1 MSLLC
6 WRCIAGCQQHTALLE
21 GSGCRENPSG
31 IEILKK
37 TLVEHCGP
45 KSQLTRAGIIFHIP
59 WSVYNTLSLAKPQLS
74 NTPADFA
81 HQHFTCTA
89 RRQQHR
95 VEKRRITRVLTRY
108 RIQNGAAD
116 SVHACPMLST
126 SVVTCM
132 WDVLRSLSP
141 NFTTKYKILYLSHHL
156 LSLSGIQ
163 VYSSAVAIT
172 MFNCKRPPP
181 EPKYEAD
188 LEKLGFR
195 LNEKYQFTDDGGVF
209 DFYHTDNDQ
218 ANELRKEA
226 FHTAARVKIAE
237 VLRERYGIQELYL
250 TGSKYHYERPQEPH
264 VSILCT
270 KVSELKKKHD
280 IVVVIG
286 EASGDAGVWAWRVAG
301 KEGGIEL
308 GSAIGVAARLQ
319 SFGQGMRDDDFE
331 DEREEPEVRANQVG
345 KDSEKDTTPGL
356 IVLNPGQLLYSHEMN
371 KNMTHAS
378 WLHRRRLHA
387 LCDPRAI
394 DPVHNRVKSHQD
406 PERHLHT
413 CFEHVLQQ
421 IMPDGARLY
430 CIMIGD
436 GSTHGLHVLDQILM
450 NKNPTEI
457 RGGKLEAAAL
467 IEPQHDAGDVT
478 DKPDSPLGLFCSH
491 FKEFL
496 AQQGRSWVTSDTVPK
511 GEYVALPVDKKQQQ
525 EEEELAE
532 QLAKA
537 TLGHDSAPEDSAS
550 DSDGGVPLPDSAR
563 SAWALP
569 PTPTP
574 VAPAADDNT
583 EWLTEEQPGGHP
595 AEKKPVSCPTVSVGS
610 NATAALE
617 VVFPAVQDEVLN
629 FIFSQILR
637 ARARPRPRDS
647 E

>member
-1 MSLLC
+1 MHLTFN
-6 WRCIAGCQQHTALLE
+6 GCSCLPLSKPHRRFGHT
-21 GSGCRENPSG
+21 
-31 IEILKK
+31 K
-37 TLVEHCGP
+37 T
-45 KSQLTRAGIIFHIP
+45 TTNI
-59 WSVYNTLSLAKPQLS
+59 TLSFALFLPTSPPSTHFFIPAITFCLFLANKHS
-74 NTPADFA
+74 NT
-81 HQHFTCTA
+81 
-89 RRQQHR
+89 
-95 VEKRRITRVLTRY
+95 I
-108 RIQNGAAD
+108 
-116 SVHACPMLST
+116 
-126 SVVTCM
+126 
-132 WDVLRSLSP
+132 
-141 NFTTKYKILYLSHHL
+141 
-156 LSLSGIQ
+156 
-163 VYSSAVAIT
+163 AIA
-172 MFNCKRPPP
+172 MFRLERPPP

-195 LNEKYQFTDDGGVF
+195 LNEKYQFIENGGVF

-226 FHTAARVKIAE
+226 FHTAARIKIAE
-237 VLRERYGIQELYL
+237 VLRERCGVQELYL

-280 IVVVIG
+280 IVVIIG
-286 EASGDAGVWAWRVAG
+286 EASEDAGIWAWRVAG
-301 KEGGIEL
+301 KEGGIES

-345 KDSEKDTTPGL
+345 KESEKDTTPGL

-371 KNMTHAS
+371 KNMTHTS
-378 WLHRRRLHA
+378 WLHRRRPHA
-387 LCDPRAI
+387 LSDPCVI
-394 DPVHNRVKSHQD
+394 DPMHNRVKSHQD
-406 PERHLHT
+406 AETHLHT

-457 RGGKLEAAAL
+457 RGGKLEAVAL
-467 IEPQHDAGDVT
+467 IEPQHEAGEVT
-478 DKPDSPLGLFCSH
+478 DQPDSPLGLFCEH
-491 FKEFL
+491 FKDFL
-496 AQQGRSWVTSDTVPK
+496 ARQGRSWVTSDSVPK
-511 GEYVALPVDKKQQQ
+511 GEYVAFPVDKKKKQ
-525 EEEELAE
+525 EEELAE

-537 TLGHDSAPEDSAS
+537 SLGHDSALEDSAS
-550 DSDGGVPLPDSAR
+550 DSDGGVPLDSTS
-563 SAWALP
+563 SAWTLP

-574 VAPAADDNT
+574 VAPAADDDS
-583 EWLTEEQPGGHP
+583 EWLTKEQPGERP
-595 AEKKPVSCPTVSVGS
+595 AEEKPVSCPSVSVGS

-629 FIFSQILR
+629 FIFSRILC
-637 ARARPRPRDS
+637 ARAKPQPRDS